1 MPLRTIVAAVHLV
14 LFVSKHLI
22 DIVAQ
27 RIKFDVVLNTS
38 ELVMWGMIIW
48 EQEIWCCHISLFF
61 IRVACIKKHIV

>member
-38 ELVMWGMIIW
+38 ELVMWG
-48 EQEIWCCHISLFF
+48 
-61 IRVACIKKHIV
+61 